1 MLDSKYG
8 LLHKNETYARFPVLF
23 LPENTQCKINVWS
36 PMTEVNIRS
45 INQLNHWYFKSSKR
59 YLVEMWSQEV
69 IRLMRPIF
77 FPILRNSM
85 INKNR
90 LNNLNYFQGNLLIW
104 WRESRRRTLKPTCE
118 FMAFVTIKIEL
129 KNSLWS
135 ELISV
140 DVIKNNNY
148 REAVAHS
155 YLLRLCYH
163 LPTNCRK
170 KVVWNDGKPC
180 KDALS

>member
-1 MLDSKYG
+1 MIPDDWSK
-8 LLHKNETYARFPVLF
+8 H
-23 LPENTQCKINVWS
+23 
-36 PMTEVNIRS
+36 S

-90 LNNLNYFQGNLLIW
+90 LNNLNYFQGDLLIW
-104 WRESRRRTLKPTCE
+104 WWESRRRTLKPTCE

-170 KVVWNDGKPC
+170 KVVWNDWKPC

>member
-1 MLDSKYG
+1 M
-8 LLHKNETYARFPVLF
+8 LHKNETFARFPVLF
-23 LPENTQCKINVWS
+23 LPENTQCKINIWS

-69 IRLMRPIF
+69 IRLMRSIF

-104 WRESRRRTLKPTCE
+104 WWESRRRTLKPTCE

-135 ELISV
+135 ELILV

-148 REAVAHS
+148 S
-155 YLLRLCYH
+155 
-163 LPTNCRK
+163 
-170 KVVWNDGKPC
+170 
-180 KDALS
+180 